1 MRNAIDIFH
10 SLQREASA
18 AELSLLR
25 DEVKAH
31 LESLLKAQQKSEL
44 LAIDLAELL
53 AARLDVL
60 LQQAGSMSIE
70 HRSAVVGAARY
81 FVSENDEVPDAH
93 SCTGLDD
100 DVRVFNHVVA
110 LLGRVDLRI
119 TDE

>member
-1 MRNAIDIFH
+1 MRNAIDILH

-18 AELSLLR
+18 AALLLLR

-31 LESLLKAQQKSEL
+31 LASLVKAQQKSEL

-53 AARLDVL
+53 ASRLDVL
-60 LQQAGSMSIE
+60 LQHAGSMSLE
-70 HRSAVVGAARY
+70 HHAAVVGAARY
-81 FVSENDEVPDAH
+81 FVSENDEMPDAL

-100 DVRVFNHVVA
+100 DVFVFNHVVA
-110 LLGRVDLRI
+110 LLGRHDLRI

>member
-1 MRNAIDIFH
+1 M
-10 SLQREASA
+10 SL
-18 AELSLLR
+18 
-25 DEVKAH
+25 
-31 LESLLKAQQKSEL
+31 
-44 LAIDLAELL
+44 
-53 AARLDVL
+53 
-60 LQQAGSMSIE
+60 E